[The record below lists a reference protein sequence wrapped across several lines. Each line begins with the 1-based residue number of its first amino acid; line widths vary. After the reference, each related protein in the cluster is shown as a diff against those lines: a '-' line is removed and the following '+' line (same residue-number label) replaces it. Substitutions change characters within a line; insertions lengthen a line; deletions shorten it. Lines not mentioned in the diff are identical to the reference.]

1 MSERLRGRGWQ
12 LPAYTFPED
21 MTDTAVMR
29 IVVRNGFSRDLAGL
43 LLDDLRRQVTLLDAH
58 PHPHVPLEASGTRE
72 GFTH

>member
-1 MSERLRGRGWQ
+1 V
-12 LPAYTFPED
+12 PAYTFPED

-43 LLDDLRRQVTLLDAH
+43 LLDDLRRQVALLDAH
-58 PHPHVPLEASGTRE
+58 PCPHVALEESGARE